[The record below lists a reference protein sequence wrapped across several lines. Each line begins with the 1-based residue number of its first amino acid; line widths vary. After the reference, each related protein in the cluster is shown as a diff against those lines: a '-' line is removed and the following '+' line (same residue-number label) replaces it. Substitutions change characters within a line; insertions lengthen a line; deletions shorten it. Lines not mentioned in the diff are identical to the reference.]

1 MPDSPSGRPEDLR
14 FISGVILVSS
24 QPWRLTAFYRDVL
37 GLPLAEERHGEA
49 QPHWGCE
56 LGDVHFAIHPV
67 ADYPEDPAG
76 GPGPV
81 KLAFMV
87 FDLSRVV
94 EWLDRRGIPLCY
106 PPADL
111 GEESR
116 ITAVR
121 DPDGNLVELT
131 QLGPG
136 WLGHLKA
143 QRADGNDLVSAWGAR
158 LAQLA
163 EHFPKLIRT
172 RTALLLARR
181 DRRIRRLIVAAL
193 GCGQSDLRGT
203 NVLGRGI
210 PQGSKVR
217 RATQA

>member
-1 MPDSPSGRPEDLR
+1 MADNPSGRPEGLR
-14 FISGVILVSS
+14 FMSGVILVSR
-24 QPWRLTAFYRDVL
+24 QPGKVTEFYRDVL
-37 GLPLAEERHGEA
+37 GLPLLEERHGET

-56 LGDVHFAIHPV
+56 LGDVHFAVHP
-67 ADYPEDPAG
+67 AEDYPEDPTG

-87 FDLSRVV
+87 FDLPGMVA
-94 EWLDRRGIPLCY
+94 WLEQCGIPLCY

-111 GEESR
+111 GEESQ

-143 QRADGNDLVSAWGAR
+143 HRAEGNDLVSVWGAR

-163 EHFPKLIRT
+163 EPANGPGFVARLGSTSDNARLLTDVYLAKPNRPRPVVLLRSPYGRT
-172 RTALLLARR
+172 G
-181 DRRIRRLIVAAL
+181 V
-193 GCGQSDLRGT
+193 
-203 NVLGRGI
+203 
-210 PQGSKVR
+210 
-217 RATQA
+217 

>member
-1 MPDSPSGRPEDLR
+1 MADSPPGQPEGLR
-14 FISGVILVSS
+14 FISGVILVSR
-24 QPWRLTAFYRDVL
+24 QPGRVTEFYRDVL
-37 GLPLAEERHGEA
+37 GLPLVEERHGDA
-49 QPHWGCE
+49 QLHWGCE
-56 LGDVHFAIHPV
+56 LGDVHFAIHP
-67 ADYPEDPAG
+67 AEDYPEDAAG

-87 FDLSRVV
+87 FDLPGMVA
-94 EWLDRRGIPLCY
+94 WLDHCGIPLCY

-111 GEESR
+111 GEESQ

-143 QRADGNDLVSAWGAR
+143 HRAEGNDLVSAWGAR

-163 EHFPKLIRT
+163 ETGQRPWVGSSSRICSQAGT
-172 RTALLLARR
+172 SPGRTASTPCPRRRARARR
-181 DRRIRRLIVAAL
+181 RRTSSSSAWPR
-193 GCGQSDLRGT
+193 
-203 NVLGRGI
+203 
-210 PQGSKVR
+210 
-217 RATQA
+217 